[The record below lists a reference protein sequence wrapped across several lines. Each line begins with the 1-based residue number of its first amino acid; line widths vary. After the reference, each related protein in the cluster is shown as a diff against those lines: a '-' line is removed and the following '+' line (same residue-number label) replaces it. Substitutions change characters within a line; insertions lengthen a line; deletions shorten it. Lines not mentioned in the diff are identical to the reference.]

1 MKSNFSITGIILAGG
16 KSSRMKHEKAFL
28 KLGAKTIIEE
38 LISRLK
44 KKFSKFII
52 IANDTRKYMKFGTS
66 TSPIANPESNRR
78 IGIEV
83 ISDILPEKGPLGGI
97 YTALVKSDTFYN
109 FVFACDMPF
118 INQNLIRYMLKE
130 CRGYDITIADYNGRL
145 QPLCAIYSKNCI
157 EPIKKQLE
165 KNNLKIR
172 DFFDYV
178 KVRKISKEEIAKF
191 DSDGFSFSNINT
203 PEEYQALMR

>member
-1 MKSNFSITGIILAGG
+1 MKTNFSITGIILAGG

-44 KKFSKFII
+44 KNFCKLII
-52 IANDTRKYMKFGTS
+52 IANDTRKYMEFGLEM
-66 TSPIANPESNRR
+66 A
-78 IGIEV
+78 
-83 ISDILPEKGPLGGI
+83 SDILPEKGPLGGI
-97 YTALVKSDTFYN
+97 YTALVKSDSFYN

-118 INQNLIRYMLKE
+118 INQDLIRYMLKE

-165 KNNLKIR
+165 KNELKIR

-178 KVRKISKEEIAKF
+178 KVRKISKEEITKF
-191 DSDGFSFSNINT
+191 DSGGLSFSNINT
-203 PEEYQALMR
+203 PEEYLALMR